1 MTHIAIEVKAG
12 TAVDG
17 DTGMM
22 IKDMPFHMASQII
35 YRARR
40 NDRIVVNDWAF
51 LLNVATYS
59 PEVPWEYMYT
69 YMYEAEQNWSCYTHD
84 FSEEGY
90 STDDYVFENDCY
102 FRVCL
107 KKEDGNW
114 CIPQDADRIN
124 EIISFHSAG
133 EAPEETSCFEE
144 EIRRTADTVLEKS
157 GRGKCMVFALL
168 TDSHCVVNGTWEDTV
183 ANMAGVNK
191 RVGFDGIIHLGDLQD
206 GMLDKE
212 MCRRIA
218 SGCIAD
224 MRRVCEPVYLAI
236 GNHDTNYF
244 KGNPEWLSQGEQYAA
259 YGRYLDR
266 YVNREGTEGWYYVDY
281 DHVGLRM
288 IFLTSFDHT
297 QAVRYGFPEREVEWL
312 KRTLEQMPEGYKALV
327 FSHDAPMARLDYWA
341 SEIRGGEA
349 LVKVL
354 EDYTDRPGKCVL
366 GFIRGHTHADYI
378 YDERSFPIISV
389 GCAKCEYF
397 PDKKPEGSVRQ
408 MRRLNS
414 VTQDLWDVLIIT
426 PEEERLEFVR
436 FGAGEDRTV
445 SRKTKIW
452 AHRGASGYAPEN
464 TMEAFRLAAQMG
476 ADGVELDV
484 QLTKDGQIVVIH
496 DERIDR
502 VSDGSGRVADYT
514 LEELSGF
521 NFNKTHPEYAAF
533 CRIPTLRE
541 VLEELKDTGL
551 TVNIELKT
559 GTVFYEG
566 IERKTVELVKELG
579 YERRVLYSSFNHH
592 SVLRVREYQPDARLA
607 FLYSHELAGV
617 ANYARANGVHGVNP
631 SVTGTLFEEEMQ
643 ECKRKNIEIN
653 VWTVNDR
660 EDMKRLMELGVNAVI
675 TNYPDM
681 ACEVRKEY
689 FT

>member
-1 MTHIAIEVKAG
+1 M
-12 TAVDG
+12 
-17 DTGMM
+17 
-22 IKDMPFHMASQII
+22 
-35 YRARR
+35 
-40 NDRIVVNDWAF
+40 
-51 LLNVATYS
+51 
-59 PEVPWEYMYT
+59 
-69 YMYEAEQNWSCYTHD
+69 
-84 FSEEGY
+84 
-90 STDDYVFENDCY
+90 
-102 FRVCL
+102 
-107 KKEDGNW
+107 
-114 CIPQDADRIN
+114 
-124 EIISFHSAG
+124 
-133 EAPEETSCFEE
+133 
-144 EIRRTADTVLEKS
+144 
-157 GRGKCMVFALL
+157 
-168 TDSHCVVNGTWEDTV
+168 
-183 ANMAGVNK
+183 
-191 RVGFDGIIHLGDLQD
+191 
-206 GMLDKE
+206 
-212 MCRRIA
+212 
-218 SGCIAD
+218 
-224 MRRVCEPVYLAI
+224 
-236 GNHDTNYF
+236 
-244 KGNPEWLSQGEQYAA
+244 
-259 YGRYLDR
+259 
-266 YVNREGTEGWYYVDY
+266 
-281 DHVGLRM
+281 
-288 IFLTSFDHT
+288 
-297 QAVRYGFPEREVEWL
+297 
-312 KRTLEQMPEGYKALV
+312 
-327 FSHDAPMARLDYWA
+327 
-341 SEIRGGEA
+341 
-349 LVKVL
+349 
-354 EDYTDRPGKCVL
+354 
-366 GFIRGHTHADYI
+366 
-378 YDERSFPIISV
+378 
-389 GCAKCEYF
+389 
-397 PDKKPEGSVRQ
+397 RQ

-464 TMEAFRLAAQMG
+464 TMEAFTLAVQMG

-484 QLTKDGQIVVIH
+484 HLTKDGQIVVIH

-617 ANYARANGVHGVNP
+617 ADYARANGVHGVNP

-653 VWTVNDR
+653 VWTVNGR

-675 TNYPDM
+675 TNYPDT